1 VIIRRLAL
9 TSFRNYS
16 SLDLELPTRASV
28 FLGDNAQGKTNL
40 LEAIYLLATS
50 KSSRASAEG
59 ELINWQALHAEL
71 PACRVVADVR
81 RDTRSVTIEIA
92 IGSRNSAIGRPTTA
106 SATAGRM
113 PGTPTTLKRIK
124 VNGVPRRAAD
134 LVGQVNV
141 VAFSVHDIDIVG
153 GEPSL
158 RRRYLDTAI
167 CQVNREYLRQL
178 QRYNR
183 IIHHRNRLL
192 RQIAENQ
199 AGPDDLTVWDE
210 EMVVAGTY
218 LTQQREHLVMALQ
231 RRAQDIHREISGNQ
245 STLRLAYIRS
255 IDRGMGREDPASED
269 VAGTFSRALA
279 SVRSREIAQGVSVA
293 GPHRDDL
300 RIYEDDVDMGIFGSR
315 GQQRTIAL
323 SLKLA
328 ESAFMLEE
336 TGDCPVLLLDDVL
349 SELDGTRRQHLLQY
363 VSGYEQV
370 LVAATDPD
378 DFEARFLDAATLFR
392 VSEGSISHL
401 VR

>member
-1 VIIRRLAL
+1 
-9 TSFRNYS
+9 
-16 SLDLELPTRASV
+16 
-28 FLGDNAQGKTNL
+28 
-40 LEAIYLLATS
+40 
-50 KSSRASAEG
+50 
-59 ELINWQALHAEL
+59 
-71 PACRVVADVR
+71 
-81 RDTRSVTIEIA
+81 
-92 IGSRNSAIGRPTTA
+92 
-106 SATAGRM
+106 
-113 PGTPTTLKRIK
+113 
-124 VNGVPRRAAD
+124 
-134 LVGQVNV
+134 
-141 VAFSVHDIDIVG
+141 
-153 GEPSL
+153 
-158 RRRYLDTAI
+158 
-167 CQVNREYLRQL
+167 
-178 QRYNR
+178 
-183 IIHHRNRLL
+183 
-192 RQIAENQ
+192 
-199 AGPDDLTVWDE
+199 
-210 EMVVAGTY
+210 
-218 LTQQREHLVMALQ
+218 
-231 RRAQDIHREISGNQ
+231 
-245 STLRLAYIRS
+245 
-255 IDRGMGREDPASED
+255 MGREDPASED
-269 VAGTFSRALA
+269 FAGTFSRALA